1 MKWGMCM
8 WECYSDRMTDR
19 PVYDNKIAI
28 CNKSAV
34 CRLSCIFYVISKKHI
49 LSYVKI
55 QKANLSR
62 LIFQKSNLTYNISRH
77 TFGFPLL

>member
-19 PVYDNKIAI
+19 PVYSDKIAI

-34 CRLSCIFYVISKKHI
+34 
-49 LSYVKI
+49 
-55 QKANLSR
+55 
-62 LIFQKSNLTYNISRH
+62 
-77 TFGFPLL
+77 